1 VAERVRHPVDSGISK
16 WLYRHFSQEVCPWN
30 VSFAKESNQPGFAA
44 RDVIAGKDARKLAT
58 ELLAMSQGK
67 FSAECR
73 KSQMKRAKLP
83 GLKRNASVV
92 IANSVIEIEEI

>member
-1 VAERVRHPVDSGISK
+1 
-16 WLYRHFSQEVCPWN
+16 VCPWN

-58 ELLAMSQGK
+58 ELLATSQMSQGK